1 MTLRVKAIII
11 PRVIRCAALA
21 TLMASVAGCAGLGDL
36 GGSSNKNP
44 YGEYLAARHA
54 AAINEP
60 EIAQKYF
67 DKTLAADSK
76 NPIVLE
82 RAFMAAT
89 YAADM
94 RRSVSLAGQIIKIAP
109 DHRLARLVLALDD
122 IRDGDYKQAQ
132 TQIGSV
138 ETGVF
143 AALVGSLTQAWAAA
157 GDGNREAA
165 LAKLKTFEG
174 KPAFDLFRTYHTAEI
189 LDLLGD
195 KAGAEKAY
203 AEAMDTS
210 GATSIRIV
218 QAYASF
224 QSRQG
229 EMDKAAATLKAFL
242 VLSPQHPLALTD
254 YERVK
259 AGKALKPLVST
270 ASEGVAEALYGLGS
284 ALAQEPGSDLAVL
297 YLRLAIWMRPDFNVA
312 HTLLADTYEQKKQW
326 TNAIASYGRVSK
338 SSPLYPNA
346 RIQAAIDLNHLDRQP
361 EAIAMLKALAA
372 EDPES
377 VEPYVALGDIYRAK
391 EKYAEAAAQYAHA
404 LQLAGPPQPS
414 HWSLYYARGICNE
427 RLGKWADAEADLKL
441 ALKLSNDHPLVL
453 NYLGYSWIEQGIH
466 LEDALAMIEKAVEL
480 RPTDGFIVDS
490 LGWAQYRLGDYSH
503 AVQVLQ
509 RAVELEPA
517 DSTINDHLG
526 DAFWKVGR
534 KIEARFQWSHAL
546 EMKPEADRINVLK
559 AKIQLGLEAGE
570 AAEHHQPA
578 TKTGS

>member
-1 MTLRVKAIII
+1 MMLRGKVGILRGA
-11 PRVIRCAALA
+11 VLAA
-21 TLMASVAGCAGLGDL
+21 LMASVGGCAGLGDF
-36 GGSSNKNP
+36 GQSANKNP

-54 AAINEP
+54 SATNQP

-67 DKTLAADSK
+67 DKTLAQGSN

-89 YAADM
+89 YAGDM
-94 RRSVSLAGQIIKIAP
+94 RRSVTLAKQIIKQSP
-109 DHRLARLVLALDD
+109 DHRMARLVLALDD
-122 IRDGDYKQAQ
+122 MRDGDYVQAQ
-132 TQIGSV
+132 AQIGNA
-138 ETGVF
+138 EAGVF

-157 GDGNREAA
+157 GEGNRDAA
-165 LAKLKTFEG
+165 LARLDTFKG

-195 KAGAEKAY
+195 NAGAEKAY
-203 AEAMDTS
+203 AEAMDAS

-229 EMDKAAATLKAFL
+229 QMDRAQATLKSFL
-242 VLSPQHPLALTD
+242 VLSPQHPLALAD
-254 YERVK
+254 YNRV
-259 AGKALKPLVST
+259 ASGKPLKPLVGS

-284 ALAQEPGSDLAVL
+284 ALAQEAGSDLAIL

-312 HTLLADTYEQKKQW
+312 HTLLADTYEQKKLW
-326 TNAIASYGRVSK
+326 AEAIASYGRVSR
-338 SSPLYPNA
+338 SSALYPNA

-372 EDPES
+372 EDPKS
-377 VEPYVALGDIYRAK
+377 IEPYVALGDIYRAK
-391 EKYAEAAAQYAHA
+391 ENYAEAAAQYAHA
-404 LQLAGPPQPS
+404 LQLAGNPEPS

-427 RLGKWADAEADLKL
+427 RLGKWAEAETDLKL
-441 ALKLSNDHPLVL
+441 ALKLSNDHPQVL
-453 NYLGYSWIEQGIH
+453 NYLGYSWIEQGVH
-466 LEDALAMIEKAVEL
+466 LEEALAMIEKAVEL

-490 LGWAQYRLGDYSH
+490 LGWAQYRLGDYAHS
-503 AVQVLQ
+503 VQVLQ

-546 EMKPEADRINVLK
+546 EMKPEEDRIKVLK
-559 AKIQLGLEAGE
+559 AKIQFGLEAGE

-578 TKTGS
+578 AKTGS

>member
-1 MTLRVKAIII
+1 MLRGKVG
-11 PRVIRCAALA
+11 VIRGAVVAA
-21 TLMASVAGCAGLGDL
+21 LMASVGGCAGLGEFAQ
-36 GGSSNKNP
+36 SSNKNP

-54 AAINEP
+54 SATNQP

-67 DKTLAADSK
+67 DKTLAQGSD

-89 YAADM
+89 YAGDM
-94 RRSVSLAGQIIKIAP
+94 RRSVTLAGRIIKIAP
-109 DHRLARLVLALDD
+109 DHRMARLVLALDD
-122 IRDGDYKQAQ
+122 MRDGDYAQAQ
-132 TQIGSV
+132 AQIGNV
-138 ETGVF
+138 ESGVF
-143 AALVGSLTQAWAAA
+143 SALVGSLTQAWAAA
-157 GDGNREAA
+157 GEGKRDAA
-165 LAKLKTFEG
+165 LARLDTFKG

-195 KAGAEKAY
+195 NEGAEKAY
-203 AEAMDTS
+203 AEAMDAS

-229 EMDKAAATLKAFL
+229 QMERAQATLKSFL
-242 VLSPQHPLALTD
+242 VLSPQHPLALAD
-254 YERVK
+254 YNRV
-259 AGKALKPLVST
+259 ASGKPLKPLVGS
-270 ASEGVAEALYGLGS
+270 ASDGVAEALYGLGS
-284 ALAQEPGSDLAVL
+284 ALAQEAGSDLAIL

-312 HTLLADTYEQKKQW
+312 HTLLADTYEQKKLW
-326 TNAIASYGRVSK
+326 AEAIASYGRVSK
-338 SSPLYPNA
+338 SSALYPNA

-372 EDPES
+372 EDPKS
-377 VEPYVALGDIYRAK
+377 IEPYVALGEIYRAK
-391 EKYAEAAAQYAHA
+391 ENYAEAAAQYAHA
-404 LQLAGPPQPS
+404 LQLAGNPEPS

-427 RLGKWADAEADLKL
+427 RLGKWADAETDLKL
-441 ALKLSNDHPLVL
+441 ALKLSNDHPQVL
-453 NYLGYSWIEQGIH
+453 NYLGYSWIEQGVH
-466 LEDALAMIEKAVEL
+466 LEEALAMIEKAVEL

-490 LGWAQYRLGDYSH
+490 LGWAQYRLGDYAH

-509 RAVELEPA
+509 RAVELEPS

-546 EMKPEADRINVLK
+546 EMKPEEDRIKVLK
-559 AKIQLGLEAGE
+559 AKIQFGLEAGE

-578 TKTGS
+578 AHSGS